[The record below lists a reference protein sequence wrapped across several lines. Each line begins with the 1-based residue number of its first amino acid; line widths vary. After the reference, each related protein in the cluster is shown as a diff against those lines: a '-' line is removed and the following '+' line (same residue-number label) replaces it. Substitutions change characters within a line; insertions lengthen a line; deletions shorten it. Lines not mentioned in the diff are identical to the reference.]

1 MNADERRSNLRRL
14 PVTIADMKRI
24 SATDLHLRTS
34 QIVREVEKG
43 CVFVIEKHGGPFKPT
58 ASILSTGKGN
68 AVYLHVLEWT
78 DDEINLP
85 PLPRKIKAGTLLTG
99 GRVQAR
105 QTGERLTIR
114 VPRQYRQD
122 IDALVKLEL
131 DGPALDIAPI
141 QPPGP
146 KAAASNVYQNRPQCG
161 PDKAVDN
168 NPSTAV
174 GNGAGSRE
182 RSRPGMAPSA
192 PGR

>member
-1 MNADERRSNLRRL
+1 VRQAEGRL
-14 PVTIADMKRI
+14 A
-24 SATDLHLRTS
+24 
-34 QIVREVEKG
+34 
-43 CVFVIEKHGGPFKPT
+43 
-58 ASILSTGKGN
+58 
-68 AVYLHVLEWT
+68 
-78 DDEINLP
+78 
-85 PLPRKIKAGTLLTG
+85 
-99 GRVQAR
+99 
-105 QTGERLTIR
+105 IR

-122 IDALVKLEL
+122 IDTLVKLEL

-141 QPPGP
+141 ELPGP
-146 KAAASNVYQNRPQCG
+146 KAAASNVYQNRPQYG